1 MNRNT
6 LMEMSGRVMHQA
18 VRMTL
23 DKAIDNPMMQ
33 EMNFGGM
40 FGDARKL
47 VERVQAFGFSSVPL
61 PPIVKKAMAAAGGWR
76 QVAVTLPEMAL
87 RSSDEGGGGADAGG
101 GGGGEQAEG
110 IALFLGGQRNHPT
123 VIQVDD
129 RRHRPMGLKPG
140 ENAQYDDAQQ
150 MTLMRRNGLYL
161 LSNDNEDGEGKK
173 AERMVS
179 LRHVEK
185 KKQKRG
191 QVGQA
196 GERPQ
201 GQQAQGEDFKH
212 EGETVNLELRV
223 TKKKVEYRNGDEVV
237 AEHDKQSKKWDYK
250 GKQFDVTSS
259 DDANIKPG
267 KTPNQ
272 PGQHTNITSPTVNI
286 NGSTGVAISGPTS
299 VNGNPVATTEM
310 FIPRDAVIAALEQRI
325 AALGSEARFMTTG
338 GDIRFLQ
345 QLEFPAYA
353 VQLDWLTERS
363 KPDRRRLR
371 LAIGGYRCAGQRFA
385 GARERRVTRP

>member
-1 MNRNT
+1 
-6 LMEMSGRVMHQA
+6 MEMSGRVMHQA

-33 EMNFGGM
+33 EMDFGGM

-61 PPIVKKAMAAAGGWR
+61 PPKGGGQGGGQGGGAGKSLLKSH
-76 QVAVTLPEMAL
+76 LPEIAL
-87 RSSDEGGGGADAGG
+87 RSSSEGGGGADAAG

-123 VIQVDD
+123 VIAIDD

-173 AERMVS
+173 ADRMVS

-191 QVGQA
+191 QVGQQ
-196 GERPQ
+196 GSRPQ

-212 EGETVNLELRV
+212 EGDTVNTELRV
-223 TKKKVEYRNGDEVV
+223 TKNKIEFRNGENVK
-237 AEHDKQSKKWDYK
+237 AEHNKDSDKWDFK
-250 GKQFDVTSS
+250 GKEHHVTSS
-259 DDANIKPG
+259 ESHTVSTKQVTIG
-267 KTPNQ
+267 NQ
-272 PGQHTNITSPTVNI
+272 NVNI
-286 NGSTGVAISGPTS
+286 NGSSHVAITGPTTVNGDGVATLS
-299 VNGNPVATTEM
+299 M
-310 FIPRDAVIAALEQRI
+310 FIPRDALIVALEQRI
-325 AALGSEARFMTTG
+325 AALEARLG
-338 GDIRFLQ
+338 
-345 QLEFPAYA
+345 P
-353 VQLDWLTERS
+353 
-363 KPDRRRLR
+363 
-371 LAIGGYRCAGQRFA
+371 
-385 GARERRVTRP
+385 